1 MKCETEKGYMS
12 QSENWDDARAWGDGS
27 MYANGMTDSNSLAD
41 DSALVSTTPSG
52 MSTNW
57 ADAFKSAIP
66 VLASVYQQR
75 QLTKLNVA
83 RTQRNL
89 APMTAQEY
97 ANYYQPPSAQVQVG
111 ATADTK
117 RLMLYGALAVAALVG
132 LRAAKVI

>member
-1 MKCETEKGYMS
+1 MKYEA
-12 QSENWDDARAWGDGS
+12 ENSYLHQHGRWDNARAWNDGS
-27 MYANGMTDSNSLAD
+27 MYATGVTDSNSLAD
-41 DSALVSTTPSG
+41 DDALVSTTPSG

-89 APMTAQEY
+89 APMTAQDY

-117 RLMLYGALAVAALVG
+117 RLMLYGAIAVAALVG